1 MISAARRWLA
11 GFRADVAHT
20 GRQILRAPI
29 FTAVCV
35 AILAVGI
42 GVNSAFFSFIDT
54 LLFQPVPG
62 IERTDRLVRLSG
74 GRSQMLAFDAYAAL
88 RDDPGVFSGVAAS
101 LSSYGITV
109 DVDGDHSA
117 DRVQFVSA
125 HYFTTLKPMMEIGH
139 GLADAPDDKRLDNSV
154 VIGYKFWLKSFGGQ
168 ADALGRTINLNG
180 VQMRIVGVTKRGFFQ
195 EAAVLAPMSM
205 MANVYGVSASQAALS
220 ERFSSVSF
228 LAARLNDGVSV
239 EAARAFVQAA
249 MSRLPSKRR
258 EIDVPAEVQP
268 LRMVEPGDIERLTGP
283 FGLIGNVTL
292 FILLIAATN
301 VSVLLLSR
309 AVARRRE
316 VGVRLAMG
324 AARARVVRQLITEG
338 VILAVLSSI
347 FALMLLQWFG
357 VGLIRLFWPTAEL
370 TLHPSA
376 HVIVA
381 AMSFALITGL
391 LFAVVPALHATKVSV
406 MDALRDGT
414 PGLDR
419 SGSRLQNAFV
429 IAEVALSMALVCS
442 AGIFLDA
449 ALRAARRDAGYLS
462 SPRTIV
468 AQMEFYNQHFP
479 ASRTSQA
486 FAQMVTAAEAIPGVE
501 RAAYASTS
509 LEWGSGYA
517 NLMGAGYAAR
527 GAAPVGDSSVSV
539 SVATNFLSPGVFAT
553 LGIDL
558 LQGREIGPNDIKGN
572 EEVVV
577 IDELIARHKW
587 PGRSA
592 IGRQLALQRWKNTTR
607 DTAMMLL
614 TVVGVAPHMS
624 PRGGGV
630 PVVYLSAAQH
640 PDSARGVIFVRS
652 TAASAAPLV
661 PRVTT
666 AIHRVDRELPLQRV
680 ATLAQIHRESYR
692 NVYNAA
698 MVASISGLI
707 ALLLACVG
715 LYATISFGL
724 SQRTREI
731 GVRRA
736 LGADDRDVVYAFFE
750 GGMKLALI
758 GFAIGVPVA
767 LAAMRIG
774 VAEKFGVATLTT
786 SSIASVMAVLLA
798 VCALASWLPA
808 RRAARIDALTALKQ
822 E

>member
-1 MISAARRWLA
+1 MSGLS
-11 GFRADVAHT
+11 ADVAYT
-20 GRQILRAPI
+20 RRQIFRAPV

-62 IERTDRLVRLSG
+62 VERTDRLVRLTGARG
-74 GRSQMLAFDAYAAL
+74 GMLSYDAYEAL
-88 RDDPGVFSGVAAS
+88 RDDPGVFSSVAAS
-101 LSSYGITV
+101 QTSYGVTV

-125 HYFTTLKPMMEIGH
+125 HYFATIKPLMEIGH
-139 GLADAPDDKRLDNSV
+139 GIPDAPDDNHLDNSV
-154 VIGYKFWLKSFGGQ
+154 VLGYNFWIKSFGGQ
-168 ADALGRTINLNG
+168 ASALGRTIKLNG
-180 VQMRIVGVTKRGFFQ
+180 IQMRIVGVTKRGFYQ

-205 MANVYGVSASQAALS
+205 MPGVYGVSTTQAES
-220 ERFSSVSF
+220 MERFRTVSILF
-228 LAARLNDGVSV
+228 GLLHDGVSV
-239 EAARAFVQAA
+239 EAGQDFVKAA
-249 MSRLPSKRR
+249 MSRLPPKRR
-258 EIDVPAEVQP
+258 ELEMPETVRP
-268 LRMVEPGDIERLTGP
+268 LRLMEPDDMERFLGP
-283 FGLIGNVTL
+283 VGLIGDVTL

-324 AARARVVRQLITEG
+324 AARSRVVRQLITEG
-338 VILAVLSSI
+338 VILALLASVVG
-347 FALMLLQWFG
+347 LMLLQWFG
-357 VGLIRLFWPTAEL
+357 VGLIRLFWPAADL
-370 TLHPSA
+370 ALRPSL
-376 HVIVA
+376 HVILA
-381 AMSFALITGL
+381 AMAFALITGL

-419 SGSRLQNAFV
+419 SSSRLQNAFV

-449 ALRAARRDAGYLS
+449 ALRSANRDAGYQS

-468 AQMEFYNQHFP
+468 AQMEVLNQRFP
-479 ASRTSQA
+479 TSRTSQS
-486 FAQMVTAAEAIPGVE
+486 FAQMVRAAEAVPGVE
-501 RAAYASTS
+501 RAAFAAGP
-509 LEWGSGYA
+509 LEWGGGYA
-517 NLMGAGYAAR
+517 NLMGAGYASR
-527 GAAPVGDSSVSV
+527 GAAAAGDSSISFTVSMN
-539 SVATNFLSPGVFAT
+539 SLSPGVFAT
-553 LGIDL
+553 LGIEL
-558 LQGREIGPNDIKGN
+558 LQGREIGPQDTKGS
-572 EEVVV
+572 EEVAV

-587 PGRSA
+587 PRQVA
-592 IGRQLALQRWKNTTR
+592 IGRQLALQRWKNTPN

-614 TVVGVAPHMS
+614 TVVGVVPHVP
-624 PRGGGV
+624 PRGGGI
-630 PVVYLSAAQH
+630 PMIYLSAAQH
-640 PDSARGVIFVRS
+640 PDSSRGAIYVRS
-652 TAASAAPLV
+652 TAANAAELV
-661 PRVTT
+661 PSVTS
-666 AIHRVDRELPLQRV
+666 AIHRVDREIPIQRV
-680 ATLAQIHRESYR
+680 ATMAQLHRESYR

-698 MVASISGLI
+698 IVASISGLI
-707 ALLLACVG
+707 ALALACVG

-736 LGADDRDVVYAFFE
+736 LGANDRDVVYAFFE
-750 GGMKLALI
+750 GGMRLALI

-767 LAAMRIG
+767 LAAMKIG

-786 SSIASVMAVLLA
+786 SSIASVMAVLLT

-808 RRAARIDALTALKQ
+808 RRAARVDALTALKQ